1 METRLRGILK
11 ASELLTWDYECISLP
26 KSIIK
31 ALEWKIGDIIKIDI
45 IKAGIIHQVV
55 IAKDEAVQEE
65 EFYQIEPT

>member
-1 METRLRGILK
+1 MKARVRGILK
-11 ASELLTWDYECISLP
+11 ASELLTWEYECISLP
-26 KSIIK
+26 ETIIK

-45 IKAGIIHQVV
+45 IKAGITHQVV

>member
-11 ASELLTWDYECISLP
+11 ASKLLTWDYECISLP

-55 IAKDEAVQEE
+55 IAKDEATKEE
-65 EFYQIEPT
+65 EFYQIEAT